1 MSCKRIGI
9 MGRGVQNHS
18 RPGSPREKRHLMNVQ
33 SMIFSLNPS
42 LCKAIF
48 HVFSPFTCT
57 CTTWIALRFK
67 QMLAAKIRERQ
78 AWAAEKEKKEK
89 EENKK
94 RSEDE
99 KEKKKKDMEDK
110 KKDAY
115 KKKDEERQRKK
126 SLPAARSRK
135 S

>member
-33 SMIFSLNPS
+33 S

-48 HVFSPFTCT
+48 HVISPLTCT

-67 QMLAAKIRERQ
+67 QMLAAKIGERQ
-78 AWAAEKEKKEK
+78 AWAAEKGKKEK
-89 EENKK
+89 EEK
-94 RSEDE
+94 
-99 KEKKKKDMEDK
+99 
-110 KKDAY
+110 
-115 KKKDEERQRKK
+115 
-126 SLPAARSRK
+126 
-135 S
+135 